1 MSIKLDLEEN
11 EFMTVMQALTA
22 LTENVENECIKEGWK
37 NLEEYEQEN
46 GCELEAKTIF
56 NKMYKI
62 MKEKLKE
69 A

>member
-1 MSIKLDLEEN
+1 MSIKLELEES

-22 LTENVENECIKEGWK
+22 LTENVENECIEEGWN

-46 GCELEAKTIF
+46 GCELLAKTIF